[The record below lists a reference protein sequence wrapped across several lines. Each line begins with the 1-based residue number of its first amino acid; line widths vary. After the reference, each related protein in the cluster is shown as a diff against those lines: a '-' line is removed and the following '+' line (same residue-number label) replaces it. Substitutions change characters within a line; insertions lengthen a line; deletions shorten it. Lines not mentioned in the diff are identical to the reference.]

1 MTTFLAKPYAAN
13 LQDSMLFESM
23 LNACEYLNEV
33 TGVEPKMKVD
43 EWIVLGKLLEVDARG
58 ETSVPQYF
66 PKVVKGEIKMQ
77 KLDMDSFL

>member
-1 MTTFLAKPYAAN
+1 MTTFIAKPFTAN

-23 LNACEYLNEV
+23 FKACEYLNEV

-43 EWIVLGKLLEVDARG
+43 EWIVLGKLLEVDTRG
-58 ETSVPQYF
+58 ETSMPKYF
-66 PKVVKGEIKMQ
+66 PKLVKGEIKMQ

>member
-1 MTTFLAKPYAAN
+1 MTTFLAKPNVAN

-23 LNACEYLNEV
+23 FKACEYLNEV

-58 ETSVPQYF
+58 ETSTPQYF

-77 KLDMDSFL
+77 KLDMASFL